1 MPRSGSRASRRPP
14 YTVGAALL
22 LLLTG
27 CAAAG
32 TAPGPGGAAPGPA
45 AVRTGAHAPTGSTGA
60 HAPTGSTGAHAPT
73 GAAGPGAAA
82 ARGPA
87 APTAPRE
94 IRMLGQTVRSAIPA
108 ESRQALVVTGNS
120 PDSSEATAVL
130 YTRDD
135 PAVGWQPAAGP
146 WPAHNA
152 LYGWTDEHRVNDLR
166 TPIGVYGLTAAGGLL
181 EAPGTELPYVQSPA
195 FTVSGEGF
203 DGESLEGSFDY
214 VIAID
219 YNRVPG
225 ASPLDPTRPLGEE
238 RGGGIWLHVD
248 HGGPTQ
254 GCISLPA
261 ERMEELLRILDPAKL
276 PVIVMGDGA
285 ALAR

>member
-1 MPRSGSRASRRPP
+1 MPVPEPVVPRPGPRASRRPT
-14 YTVGAALL
+14 YTVCAALL

-32 TAPGPGGAAPGPA
+32 TAPGPT
-45 AVRTGAHAPTGSTGA
+45 AVRADAHAPTGGV
-60 HAPTGSTGAHAPT
+60 

-87 APTAPRE
+87 APTGPLE
-94 IRMLGQTVRSAIPA
+94 IRMLGQTARSAIPA

-120 PDSSEATAVL
+120 PHSSEATAVL

-135 PAVGWQPAAGP
+135 PTVGWQPAAGP

-152 LYGWTDEHRVNDLR
+152 LHGWTDEHRVNDLR

-254 GCISLPA
+254 GCISLP
-261 ERMEELLRILDPAKL
+261 EDRMEELLRILDPAKV
-276 PVIVMGDGA
+276 PVIVMGDVA
-285 ALAR
+285 ALTR

>member
-1 MPRSGSRASRRPP
+1 MSVPEPVPRPCASRRPP
-14 YTVGAALL
+14 YAVCAALF

-27 CAAAG
+27 CGAGGTAAG
-32 TAPGPGGAAPGPA
+32 PTATRAGS
-45 AVRTGAHAPTGSTGA
+45 HAPVATA
-60 HAPTGSTGAHAPT
+60 
-73 GAAGPGAAA
+73 GAAGPGVAA

-87 APTAPRE
+87 APTGPRQ
-94 IRMLGQTVRSAIPA
+94 IRLLGQKVRAAIPA
-108 ESRQALVVTGNS
+108 ESRQALVVTGIS

-135 PAVGWQPAAGP
+135 PTVGWQPATGP

-152 LYGWTDEHRVNDLR
+152 LYGWTDEHWMDDLR
-166 TPIGVYGLTAAGGLL
+166 SPVGVYGLTAAGGLL
-181 EAPGTELPYVQSPA
+181 EAPDTQLPYVQSPDFA
-195 FTVSGEGF
+195 VSGEGF
-203 DGESLEGSFDY
+203 EGEPLEGAFDY

-254 GCISLPA
+254 GCISLP
-261 ERMEELLRILDPAKL
+261 EDRMEELLRILDPAKV
-276 PVIVMGDGA
+276 PVIVMGDEA

>member
-1 MPRSGSRASRRPP
+1 M
-14 YTVGAALL
+14 
-22 LLLTG
+22 
-27 CAAAG
+27 
-32 TAPGPGGAAPGPA
+32 
-45 AVRTGAHAPTGSTGA
+45 
-60 HAPTGSTGAHAPT
+60 
-73 GAAGPGAAA
+73 
-82 ARGPA
+82 
-87 APTAPRE
+87 
-94 IRMLGQTVRSAIPA
+94 
-108 ESRQALVVTGNS
+108 
-120 PDSSEATAVL
+120 
-130 YTRDD
+130 
-135 PAVGWQPAAGP
+135 GWQPAAGP

-225 ASPLDPTRPLGEE
+225 ASPLDPTRPLGED

-254 GCISLPA
+254 GCISLP
-261 ERMEELLRILDPAKL
+261 EDRMEELLRILDPAKD

>member
-1 MPRSGSRASRRPP
+1 MPVPEPVPRPGPRASGRPP
-14 YTVGAALL
+14 YTVCAALL
-22 LLLTG
+22 LLLAG
-27 CAAAG
+27 CAA
-32 TAPGPGGAAPGPA
+32 PSAAPGPTA
-45 AVRTGAHAPTGSTGA
+45 MRTTHAPTHAPTAVRTGTHAPTGNA
-60 HAPTGSTGAHAPT
+60 

-82 ARGPA
+82 ARRPA
-87 APTAPRE
+87 APTGPLG
-94 IRMLGQTVRSAIPA
+94 IRMLGQVVRSAIPA

-135 PAVGWQPAAGP
+135 PTVGWQPVAGP

-152 LYGWTDEHRVNDLR
+152 LYGWTDEHYVNDLR
-166 TPIGVYGLTAAGGLL
+166 TPIGVYGLTAAGGRL

-195 FTVSGEGF
+195 FTASGEGF

-254 GCISLPA
+254 GCVSIP
-261 ERMEELLRILDPAKL
+261 EDRMEELLRILDPAKV
-276 PVIVMGDGA
+276 PVIVMGDVA

>member
-1 MPRSGSRASRRPP
+1 MPRPGARASRRPP
-14 YTVGAALL
+14 YTVCAALL

-27 CAAAG
+27 CAA
-32 TAPGPGGAAPGPA
+32 PVAAPGPTA
-45 AVRTGAHAPTGSTGA
+45 MRTGAHAPTA
-60 HAPTGSTGAHAPT
+60 HAPTGNAPAAHAPT
-73 GAAGPGAAA
+73 GNAGAAGPGAAA
-82 ARGPA
+82 ARRPA
-87 APTAPRE
+87 APTGPFE
-94 IRMLGQTVRSAIPA
+94 IRMLGQVVRSAIPA

-135 PAVGWQPAAGP
+135 PTLGWQPEAGP

-152 LYGWTDEHRVNDLR
+152 LYGWTDEHYVNDLR
-166 TPIGVYGLTAAGGLL
+166 TPIGVYGLTAAGGRL

-195 FTVSGEGF
+195 FTASGEGF

-225 ASPLDPTRPLGEE
+225 ASPLDPTRPFGEE

-254 GCISLPA
+254 GCVSLP
-261 ERMEELLRILDPAKL
+261 EDRMEELLRILDPAKV
-276 PVIVMGDGA
+276 PVIVMGDVA